1 VRPPSPRDR
10 YGARLMTSARLSTK
24 RVATVVALV
33 ALVALAGCGG
43 DGDGDAKG
51 ASTNPAAGGA
61 PLTKAQ
67 FIADADKICGATSVK
82 IASAATKLRAS
93 ANKTGTLPVRQV
105 ASFLTKTSLPAYDAM
120 LDDLRALTPPKGDEK
135 AIDGFIAALAGAIDT
150 TKADPVKYSKNGSAD
165 PFDDANKRAID
176 YGMKVCGS

>member
-1 VRPPSPRDR
+1 VRPPSPCDR
-10 YGARLMTSARLSTK
+10 YGARLMTSTGPSTK
-24 RVATVVALV
+24 HVATVVALV

-43 DGDGDAKG
+43 GDGAAKG
-51 ASTNPAAGGA
+51 ASTTPASGGA

-67 FIADADKICGATSVK
+67 FIADADKICRATSVK
-82 IASAATKLRAS
+82 IASAATKLRDS
-93 ANKTGTLPVRQV
+93 AKKTGTLPVRQV

-120 LDDLRALTPPKGDEK
+120 LDDLRALTPPKHDEK
-135 AIDGFIAALAGAIDT
+135 TIDGFIAALAGAIDT
-150 TKADPVKYSKNGSAD
+150 TKADPVKYSKNGMAD